1 MTEPELVY
9 SVTEA
14 DQTIQVWQQDGLR
27 WLAFDDEL
35 IQTEI
40 ALDRPDHLPESFSRA
55 MLSGV
60 MFSEQPKRVLLA
72 GTGGGS
78 TARYF
83 ASRFPDITGEGV
95 ELSSTVIDIAQNYFD
110 WPMGDNWQL
119 IEADIRQYVQNC
131 SYRYDLI
138 VMDIAVGQKT
148 PTWLSDVSFLNR
160 CRACLTPE
168 GHMAINLIVENADD
182 FVSRLAA
189 IRQAFDRQTVC
200 LSLSEHRNVLV
211 FAFNQ
216 RPQQASDIDLDDLTS
231 IEARW
236 QIEFGQFYQQ
246 MLLDN
251 PVGSGIF

>member
-1 MTEPELVY
+1 MAEPELVY
-9 SVTEA
+9 SVVEA
-14 DQTIQVWQQDGLR
+14 DQTIQVWQQDDLR
-27 WLAFDDEL
+27 WLEFGDEL

-40 ALDRPDHLPESFSRA
+40 TLDRPDYLPESFSRA

-60 MFSEQPKRVLLA
+60 MFTDLPKRVLLA

-83 ASRFPDITGEGV
+83 ASRFPEVHGEGV
-95 ELSSTVIDIAQNYFD
+95 ELSPRVIDIAKSYFD
-110 WPMGDNWQL
+110 WPTGDNWDL

-131 SYRYDLI
+131 PNRYDLI
-138 VMDIAVGQKT
+138 VMDIAMDQKT
-148 PTWLSDVSFLNR
+148 PVWLSEDSFLSD
-160 CRACLTPE
+160 CRACLTPT
-168 GHMAINLIVENADD
+168 GHMAINLIVEGADD

-189 IRQAFDRQTVC
+189 IRRVFDRQTVC

-216 RPQQASDIDLDDLTS
+216 IKQQGSPIDSDELTS
-231 IEARW
+231 LEARW
-236 QIEFGQFYQQ
+236 LVEFGQFYQQ

-251 PVGSGIF
+251 PKGSGVF